1 MKFACTPSSTIFES
15 LLIYFYTL
23 YVSFGTFQF
32 FRATNLTG
40 MNVNIAGKPGNSDP
54 YLRVTLGKFV
64 FDDRQNAVDDV
75 KETDLYKVII
85 IKAELPGASQLA
97 IEVMDKNTFSSDAL
111 IGKTVID
118 LEDRWFDARWQAL
131 GIDNR
136 YRLYILLSEYF

>member
-1 MKFACTPSSTIFES
+1 MPFITIYS
-15 LLIYFYTL
+15 R
-23 YVSFGTFQF
+23 
-32 FRATNLTG
+32 RATNLTG
-40 MNVNIAGKPGNSDP
+40 MNVSISGKPGNSDP

-64 FDDRQNAVDDV
+64 FDDRENAVDDV

-131 GIDNR
+131 GIENR
-136 YRLYILLSEYF
+136 YSLYTYYCS